1 MPAWLNHTNARW
13 LALISTGSVMKLN
26 NVVEANKM
34 IPKSISCGKVCN
46 ISIPPNKTHVMML
59 EAKLTTGTHAER
71 LRSGA

>member
-46 ISIPPNKTHVMML
+46 GASAAGADFLPTSASPQPL
-59 EAKLTTGTHAER
+59 AEGVF
-71 LRSGA
+71 S